1 MRQLI
6 LPGGWDG
13 GPTCAIVGREARRLL
28 SVLRL
33 GPGDELP
40 ALGPDGRR
48 YDCVIVSA
56 SRSELRL
63 SVREAA
69 GQGSGYLPDVR
80 GAAGK
85 AQREGVASSAALGAA
100 DGGATAVGSGAGTGE
115 RAPLPRLVLA
125 VGLLK
130 GSRLDEAVRA
140 AAEAGVTAVV
150 PLVTERAQAR
160 DGGEARMERLR
171 RVAAEA
177 LGQSGSPVAT
187 RVEGPMDLDS
197 FLAAYPADGTRRL
210 GLYFHEAPLA
220 QASLHRYCSGGP
232 EEIAAFVGP
241 EGGLGDGER
250 ERLAA
255 AGYRPAWLG
264 PAVLRAETAAVFAV
278 ASLRIVCLER
288 YAWSVRE

>member
-13 GPTCAIVGREARRLL
+13 GPTCSISGREARRLI

-48 YDCVIVSA
+48 YDCVILSA

-63 SVREAA
+63 SVSEAA
-69 GQGSGYLPDVR
+69 GPGSGYLPDVR
-80 GAAGK
+80 GSSGK
-85 AQREGVASSAALGAA
+85 ARQEDAAPSDTLNGAIDSTAAPEYRAS
-100 DGGATAVGSGAGTGE
+100 V
-115 RAPLPRLVLA
+115 PRLVLA

-140 AAEAGVTAVV
+140 AAEAGVAAVV
-150 PLVTERAQAR
+150 PLVTERSQAR
-160 DGGEARMERLR
+160 DGGGARVERLR

-187 RVEGPMDLDS
+187 RVEEPMDLAA

-220 QASLHRYCSGGP
+220 QVSLHRYCSDGP
-232 EEIAAFVGP
+232 EEIVACVGP

-250 ERLAA
+250 ERLTAG
-255 AGYRPAWLG
+255 GYRPAWLG